1 MSIAPNKSAAANSRR
16 AFRLRV
22 AGNLC
27 ITPAL
32 HRRSPA
38 AVAELGRSAAS
49 THHTNMNRYRYTVVA
64 LTVLALS
71 ACLWFAIH
79 ATAQDKPGQTA
90 PPGRGNDQYQRMLD
104 EQEARF
110 KRTDALM
117 QAQEE
122 THKQVVALYSK
133 MEELVKRQEEDIKRY
148 ERILETWEKQQQ
160 QYQKYLDSL
169 VKK

>member
-1 MSIAPNKSAAANSRR
+1 
-16 AFRLRV
+16 
-22 AGNLC
+22 
-27 ITPAL
+27 
-32 HRRSPA
+32 
-38 AVAELGRSAAS
+38 
-49 THHTNMNRYRYTVVA
+49 MNRYRYAVVA

-71 ACLWFAIH
+71 ACLWFGIH
-79 ATAQDKPGQTA
+79 AIAQDKPGQTA
-90 PPGRGNDQYQRMLD
+90 PPARGNDQYQRMLD

-117 QAQEE
+117 HAQEE
-122 THKQVVALYSK
+122 THQRVVALYGK

-148 ERILETWEKQQQ
+148 EKILETWEKQQQ